1 MIQGGDISF
10 SFDANRGTLVQFLFK
25 SYSDLDNILVYLGG
39 FSFGNNDLVMFQ
51 NEIKGNHEAKGN

>member
-1 MIQGGDISF
+1 M
-10 SFDANRGTLVQFLFK
+10 QFLFK
-25 SYSDLDNILVYLGG
+25 NYSDLDNILVYLGG